1 MNLASMFIVVLLAG
15 SLALQT
21 GRTAKQKSRTPNHAP
36 TIESLSVSPGTVCST
51 GCENVPLSRGA
62 TLRTVAS
69 DPDGDVLTYRYSVPA
84 GNIEGRGDTV
94 FWNLK
99 HQRPGEYRAIVTVE
113 DQKGN
118 KVSAPLLVMATWCEL
133 CAEPCTMVVSVEC
146 PSEIESGK
154 LITFVARVEGGP
166 KDTALSYS
174 WSSDAGRIVDGKF
187 EKKMT
192 LNLLR
197 FPFEKVTAT
206 VSVGGYDPSC
216 INQAS
221 CTTKVKE

>member
-1 MNLASMFIVVLLAG
+1 VSTVSILVFILLTG
-15 SLALQT
+15 SLLLQ
-21 GRTAKQKSRTPNHAP
+21 GGTAKQKSRTPNRAP
-36 TIESLSVSPGTVCST
+36 TIESLTVSRGRVCSV
-51 GCENVPLSRGA
+51 GCEDVPVSRGA
-62 TLRTVAS
+62 TLITVAS

-84 GNIEGRGDTV
+84 GTIEGTGGTV

-99 HQRPGEYRAIVTVE
+99 NQLQGEYRATVTVE
-113 DQKGN
+113 DKKGD
-118 KVSAPLLVMATWCEL
+118 KTTASVTVMAVWCEL
-133 CAEPCTMVVSVEC
+133 CKSPCTMVVNVEC

-154 LITFVARVEGGP
+154 LITFVARVGGAP

-174 WSSDAGRIVDGKF
+174 WNSDAGRIVDGKI

-192 LNLLR
+192 LDLLR

-221 CTTKVKE
+221 CTTRIKE